1 MFLKL
6 GLALL
11 VVWVL
16 ADRLTSKNSSVEVA
30 QESREITPVAIISNP
45 TPAAQLPAAP
55 VLTAEANIESR
66 PNIETRPATTA
77 SAKPDMVDAEWVTR
91 LNPEHFIVQYGSTV
105 DLELIEEFVP
115 VINSS
120 EEIAIY
126 PFKKTPSGRL
136 VYGIATGVYDD
147 LDNALESVEK
157 LSAEARAY
165 NPWVRP
171 VDELIE
177 QIGAVGN

>member
-55 VLTAEANIESR
+55 ALTAEPNIES
-66 PNIETRPATTA
+66 RPATTA

-105 DLELIEEFVP
+105 DLELIQEFVP